1 MATLKPTTHNETIS
15 CAMYES
21 IDLKFEECMQLYM
34 DEHDIQDKY
43 LFLDSYTFEEK
54 VAEIIKKL
62 EVELACSMTTIK
74 FLNNK

>member
-1 MATLKPTTHNETIS
+1 MATLKATTHNETIS
-15 CAMYES
+15 YDMYES

-34 DEHDIQDKY
+34 DENGIQDKY
-43 LFLDSYTFEEK
+43 LFLDSYTFEQK
-54 VAEIIKKL
+54 VVEIIKNL

>member
-1 MATLKPTTHNETIS
+1 MSTLKATTHNETIS
-15 CAMYES
+15 YDMYES

-34 DEHDIQDKY
+34 DENGIQDKY
-43 LFLDSYTFEEK
+43 LFLDSYTFEQK
-54 VAEIIKKL
+54 VAEIIKNL